1 MKVIV
6 SVQAKRSSSR
16 GLVHYIAHSKVDA
29 AKEQNGREIFNKHSD
44 KTTVEKAT
52 DLLKKD
58 VGAKRPTNDELIHLV
73 ISFKPED
80 FERLGKEETERQKSL
95 KEITRYAMKQFEK
108 EIGADK
114 LSWAA
119 GIHQNTD
126 NPHVHIA
133 IQKEYFDKNL
143 EKRSLNKIPVNL
155 LPHHEKVGEEKTFKP
170 GILVEAAGEKLDEIK
185 LAKTQEISKQN
196 SHSKTEQKQSAEKT
210 LIQTQSSVENKNSPD
225 STKPNAKRAR
235 EREIL
240 GEAILA
246 KYYLEK
252 TRENLESL
260 ENHGDKRRF
269 KIFDEISKQNR
280 KMSLFDLERR
290 AEKSANRSIK
300 KQNVINAGKK
310 DELRKNLVESEL
322 QKNSVG
328 IKRIKSILHN
338 LVIKENREL
347 RTRETDYKNIKPLAE
362 KIRAEYKSENRKLPV
377 PNLTPNELDML
388 QTRSLEKKDIR
399 VANYFEKVRKELSLE
414 RGYPTRTD
422 DEISKLKAKKM
433 LTDLKI
439 QGQEKQLK
447 DFNDHKR
454 AFPVEIDGRKLTL
467 AAVDSLIEKRK
478 QDDKKIVGK
487 VSKIF
492 GKIGLIEQKETLAK
506 LELTKSAILENLNEK
521 NDRMASDLAGEKS
534 IQTTLDEFYKN
545 DTNSEKENLPAEF
558 NSAELAEVESFAFD
572 LKLPDV
578 YRENWE
584 QQKQLVEISGDKDK
598 SENNSIGESKQNFI
612 AGRSIA
618 REVLTEIEVARCK
631 EELTDFKKN
640 KDFQKFEVTDRK
652 TGEAKFVSLSE
663 VRFDSRGSLFD
674 QTLEYFLEN
683 REKRRTRNTLE
694 TIVKEKGT
702 ELKENLKSAKEL
714 LKVSGEIAGD
724 FKTKSFFGATRYLHT
739 PLFTPKELIT
749 IELRISQTESKS
761 EASKLQ
767 KILGSVDYSKSKNL
781 SEILREFSAEKE
793 FAHSIEKSSVNE
805 QKSVAKSE
813 KDKQKSDEKFIEIRE
828 NKPEILTLEK
838 GR

>member
-1 MKVIV
+1 MKVIA

-16 GLVHYIAHSKVDA
+16 GLVHYIAHSKIDA
-29 AKEQNGREIFNKHSD
+29 AKEQDGREIFNEHAD
-44 KTTVEKAT
+44 KTKVEMAT

-73 ISFKPED
+73 ISFKQED
-80 FERLGKEETERQKSL
+80 YERAGVDEKERQKSL
-95 KEITRYAMKQFEK
+95 KEITRHAMKQFEK
-108 EIGADK
+108 EIGADR

-143 EKRSLNKIPVNL
+143 EKKSLNKIPTSL
-155 LPHHEKVGEEKTFKP
+155 LPHHEKAGDEKTFKP
-170 GILVEAAGEKLDEIK
+170 GILIETTGEKLDEII
-185 LAKTQEISKQN
+185 LAKQRQISKQN
-196 SHSKTEQKQSAEKT
+196 SHSKTEQKQSADKR
-210 LIQTQSSVENKNSPD
+210 LVQSQSSVGNKNSPD
-225 STKPNAKRAR
+225 SKPDAKMTG

-240 GEAILA
+240 AEAILA

-260 ENHGDKRRF
+260 ENHGDFRRF

-300 KQNVINAGKK
+300 KQNVTDAGKK
-310 DELRKNLVESEL
+310 DELRKKLVESEML
-322 QKNSVG
+322 KNSVG
-328 IKRIKSILHN
+328 IKRIKTILHN
-338 LVIKENREL
+338 LVVKENREL

-362 KIRAEYKSENRKLPV
+362 KIRAGYKSANKKLPV
-377 PNLTPNELDML
+377 PLFSPEQLEIL

-399 VANYFEKVRKELSLE
+399 AANYFEKVRKELSIE

-422 DEISKLKAKKM
+422 DEIAKLKAKKM

-439 QGQEKQLK
+439 QWQEKQLK

-454 AFPVEIDGRKLTL
+454 AFPIITDGKKSNL

-492 GKIGLIEQKETLAK
+492 SKIALIEQKETLAK
-506 LELTKSAILENLNEK
+506 LEETKSAILENLNEK

-534 IQTTLDEFYKN
+534 ILKTLDEFYNN
-545 DTNSEKENLPAEF
+545 DTTPEKENLPAKF
-558 NSAELAEVESFAFD
+558 TAAELAEVESIAFD
-572 LKLPDV
+572 LKLADV

-584 QQKQLVEISGDKDK
+584 QQKQLVEISGDK
-598 SENNSIGESKQNFI
+598 SVNNSISELKQNFI
-612 AGRSIA
+612 AGRSLA
-618 REVLTEIEVARCK
+618 REILTEIEVARCK
-631 EELTDFKKN
+631 EELADFKKN

-683 REKRRTRNTLE
+683 REKRRTRHTLE
-694 TIVKEKGT
+694 TLVKEKGS
-702 ELKENLKSAKEL
+702 ELKENLKSAKDL

-739 PLFTPKELIT
+739 PLFTPKELIM

-761 EASKLQ
+761 EAAKLQ
-767 KILGSVDYSKSKNL
+767 KILGSADHSKSKNL
-781 SEILREFSAEKE
+781 SEILREFSAEKDSTVTHE
-793 FAHSIEKSSVNE
+793 QSSVNE
-805 QKSVAKSE
+805 QKSAVNHEKEDKKAEE
-813 KDKQKSDEKFIEIRE
+813 KDFEIRE
-828 NKPEILTLEK
+828 HKMEIFNQER

>member
-1 MKVIV
+1 MKVIA

-16 GLVHYIAHSKVDA
+16 GLVHYIAHSKIDA
-29 AKEQNGREIFNKHSD
+29 AKERDGREIFNEYSD

-80 FERLGKEETERQKSL
+80 YERSGVDEKERQKSL
-95 KEITRYAMKQFEK
+95 KEITRHAMKEFEK

-143 EKRSLNKIPVNL
+143 EKKSLNKIPISL
-155 LPHHEKVGEEKTFKP
+155 LPHHEKAGEEKTFKP
-170 GILVEAAGEKLDEIK
+170 GLLIEAASEKLDEIIW
-185 LAKTQEISKQN
+185 AKRQQISKPN
-196 SHSKTEQKQSAEKT
+196 SHSKTEQKQSADKN
-210 LIQTQSSVENKNSPD
+210 LIQTQSSVGKENSSD
-225 STKPNAKRAR
+225 SKPNAKRAR

-240 GEAILA
+240 AEAILA

-290 AEKSANRSIK
+290 AEKQANRSIK
-300 KQNVINAGKK
+300 KQNVTDAGKK
-310 DELRKNLVESEL
+310 DELRKKLVEGEL
-322 QKNSVG
+322 EKNSVG
-328 IKRIKSILHN
+328 IKRIKTILHN

-362 KIRAEYKSENRKLPV
+362 KIRAGYKSENKKLPV
-377 PNLTPNELDML
+377 PNLTPDELEML
-388 QTRSLEKKDIR
+388 QARSLEKKDIR
-399 VANYFEKVRKELSLE
+399 AANYFEKVRKELSIE

-422 DEISKLKAKKM
+422 DEISKLKAKKIF
-433 LTDLKI
+433 TELKM
-439 QGQEKQLK
+439 QQLEKQLK
-447 DFNDHKR
+447 DFSEHKR
-454 AFPVEIDGRKLTL
+454 AFPVGIDGKKMTL
-467 AAVDSLIEKRK
+467 VMVDSLIVKRK
-478 QDDKKIVGK
+478 QDDKKFVGK

-506 LELTKSAILENLNEK
+506 LEETKSAVLENLNEK
-521 NDRMASDLAGEKS
+521 NDRMANDLAGEKS
-534 IQTTLDEFYKN
+534 ILKTLDEFYKN
-545 DTNSEKENLPAEF
+545 DTNPEKENLPAKF
-558 NSAELAEVESFAFD
+558 TAAELAEVESIAFD
-572 LKLPDV
+572 LKLADV
-578 YRENWE
+578 YRENWK
-584 QQKQLVEISGDKDK
+584 QQKQLVEISGGK
-598 SENNSIGESKQNFI
+598 SENDSISESKQNFI
-612 AGRSIA
+612 AGRSLA
-618 REVLTEIEVARCK
+618 REILTEIEVARCK
-631 EELTDFKKN
+631 EELANFKKN

-663 VRFDSRGSLFD
+663 VCFDSRGSLFD

-683 REKRRTRNTLE
+683 REKRRTRTTLE
-694 TIVKEKGT
+694 TIVKEKGA
-702 ELKENLKSAKEL
+702 ELRENLKSAKDL
-714 LKVSGEIAGD
+714 LKVSSEIAGD

-761 EASKLQ
+761 EAAKLQ

-781 SEILREFSAEKE
+781 SEFLREFSADKDSNKTHEQSSIIEPKSAVDFEKE
-793 FAHSIEKSSVNE
+793 NKKKEEKG
-805 QKSVAKSE
+805 
-813 KDKQKSDEKFIEIRE
+813 IEIRDH
-828 NKPEILTLEK
+828 KMEIFNQER

>member
-16 GLVHYIAHSKVDA
+16 GLVHYIAHSKIDA
-29 AKEQNGREIFNKHSD
+29 AKEQDGREIFNEHSD

-80 FERLGKEETERQKSL
+80 YERTGDDEKERHKSL
-95 KEITRYAMKQFEK
+95 KEITRHGLKEFEK
-108 EIGADK
+108 EIGAER

-119 GIHQNTD
+119 GIHQNTE

-143 EKRSLNKIPVNL
+143 EKKSLNKIPVNL
-155 LPHHEKVGEEKTFKP
+155 LPHHEKVGDEKTFKP
-170 GILVEAAGEKLDEIK
+170 GILVEAAGEKLDEIILDK
-185 LAKTQEISKQN
+185 SRQISKQN
-196 SHSKTEQKQSAEKT
+196 SHSKTVQKQSADKN
-210 LIQTQSSVENKNSPD
+210 LVQSQSSVGNKNTPD
-225 STKPNAKRAR
+225 SKPNAKRAR

-240 GEAILA
+240 AEAILA

-300 KQNVINAGKK
+300 KQNVTDAVKK
-310 DELRKNLVESEL
+310 DELRKNLVESEFE
-322 QKNSVG
+322 KNSVG
-328 IKRIKSILHN
+328 IKRIKTILHN
-338 LVIKENREL
+338 LVVKENREL
-347 RTRETDYKNIKPLAE
+347 RTRETAYKNIKPLAE
-362 KIRAEYKSENRKLPV
+362 KIRAGYKSENKKLPV
-377 PNLTPNELDML
+377 PNLTPDELEML
-388 QTRSLEKKDIR
+388 QARSLEKKDIR
-399 VANYFEKVRKELSLE
+399 AANYFEKVRKELSIE

-422 DEISKLKAKKM
+422 DEIAKLKAKKM

-439 QGQEKQLK
+439 QWQEKQLL

-454 AFPVEIDGRKLTL
+454 AFPVITDGKKLSL

-478 QDDKKIVGK
+478 QDDKKFVGK

-492 GKIGLIEQKETLAK
+492 GKIGLIDQKETLAK
-506 LELTKSAILENLNEK
+506 LEETKSAILENLNEK

-534 IQTTLDEFYKN
+534 ILKTLDEFYKN
-545 DTNSEKENLPAEF
+545 DTNPEKENLPAKF
-558 NSAELAEVESFAFD
+558 TAAELAEVESFAFD
-572 LKLPDV
+572 LKLPDI

-584 QQKQLVEISGDKDK
+584 QQKQLVEISGDK
-598 SENNSIGESKQNFI
+598 SENNSISESKQNFI
-612 AGRSIA
+612 AGRSLA
-618 REVLTEIEVARCK
+618 REILTEIEVARCK
-631 EELTDFKKN
+631 EEFADFKKN
-640 KDFQKFEVTDRK
+640 KDFQKFEVTYGK

-663 VRFDSRGSLFD
+663 AQFDSRGSLFD

-683 REKRRTRNTLE
+683 REKRRTRRHLE
-694 TIVKEKGT
+694 TIVKEKGI
-702 ELKENLKSAKEL
+702 ELKQNLKSAKDL

-724 FKTKSFFGATRYLHT
+724 FKTKSFFGATRYLYM

-749 IELRISQTESKS
+749 IELRISQTESRS
-761 EASKLQ
+761 EAAKLQ
-767 KILGSVDYSKSKNL
+767 KILGSADQSKSKNL
-781 SEILREFSAEKE
+781 SEILGSF
-793 FAHSIEKSSVNE
+793 
-805 QKSVAKSE
+805 VAKKENTKSNVSLSPDKLKTPINVDKNEAKFQE
-813 KDKQKSDEKFIEIRE
+813 KVLKIQENNIEI
-828 NKPEILTLEK
+828 LDLVK

>member
-1 MKVIV
+1 MKIIV

-16 GLVHYIAHSKVDA
+16 GLVHYIAHSKIDA
-29 AKEQNGREIFNKHSD
+29 AKEQNGREIFNEYSD

-52 DLLKKD
+52 DLLKSG
-58 VGAKRPTNDELIHLV
+58 VGAKRPTNVELIHLV

-80 FERLGKEETERQKSL
+80 YERAGEDEKERQKSL
-95 KEITRYAMKQFEK
+95 KEVTRHAMKQFEK
-108 EIGADK
+108 EIGAER

-133 IQKEYFDKNL
+133 IQKDYFDENL
-143 EKRSLNKIPVNL
+143 EKKRLNKIPVNL
-155 LPHHEKVGEEKTFKP
+155 LPHHEKAGEEKTFKP
-170 GILVEAAGEKLDEIK
+170 GILIEAAGEKLDEIIS
-185 LAKTQEISKQN
+185 AKSRQVSKQN
-196 SHSKTEQKQSAEKT
+196 SNSRTVQKQSADKS
-210 LIQTQSSVENKNSPD
+210 LGQTQSSVGKESSSD
-225 STKPNAKRAR
+225 SKPNAKTTR

-240 GEAILA
+240 AEAILT

-280 KMSLFDLERR
+280 KISLFDLERR

-300 KQNVINAGKK
+300 KQNVTDAGKK
-310 DELRKNLVESEL
+310 DELRKKRVESEL
-322 QKNSVG
+322 EKNSVG
-328 IKRIKSILHN
+328 IKRIKTILHN

-362 KIRAEYKSENRKLPV
+362 KIRAGYKSANKKLPV
-377 PNLTPNELDML
+377 PLFSPDELEML
-388 QTRSLEKKDIR
+388 QARSLEKKDIR
-399 VANYFEKVRKELSLE
+399 AANYFEKVRKELSIE

-422 DEISKLKAKKM
+422 DEIAKLKAKKM
-433 LTDLKI
+433 LTDLRI
-439 QGQEKQLK
+439 QWQEKQLQ

-454 AFPVEIDGRKLTL
+454 AFPVEIDGKKLNL

-506 LELTKSAILENLNEK
+506 LEETRSAILENLNEK

-534 IQTTLDEFYKN
+534 ILKTLDDFYKN
-545 DTNSEKENLPAEF
+545 DTNPEKENLPAQF
-558 NSAELAEVESFAFD
+558 TAAELAEVESFAFD

-584 QQKQLVEISGDKDK
+584 QQKQLVEISGDK
-598 SENNSIGESKQNFI
+598 SENNSISESKQNFI
-612 AGRSIA
+612 AGRSLA
-618 REVLTEIEVARCK
+618 REILTEIEVARCK
-631 EELTDFKKN
+631 EEFADFKKN
-640 KDFQKFEVTDRK
+640 KDFQKFEIRDPK

-683 REKRRTRNTLE
+683 REKRRTRHTLE
-694 TIVKEKGT
+694 ILVKEKGA
-702 ELKENLKSAKEL
+702 ELKENLKSAKDL
-714 LKVSGEIAGD
+714 LKVSGEIAYD

-767 KILGSVDYSKSKNL
+767 KILGSADHSKSKNL
-781 SEILREFSAEKE
+781 SEFLREFSSEKDSTLKHE
-793 FAHSIEKSSVNE
+793 QSSVNE
-805 QKSVAKSE
+805 QKSAVNFEKEDKKAEE
-813 KDKQKSDEKFIEIRE
+813 KDFEIRE
-828 NKPEILTLEK
+828 NKMEIFNQER